1 MQRPGFNFQQAR
13 VNGGVGCS
21 TLDSALEMY
30 PGFRP
35 NALAGK
41 TAGRNRGLS
50 DGSSPR
56 KLVGS

>member
-1 MQRPGFNFQQAR
+1 M
-13 VNGGVGCS
+13 NGGARCN

-30 PGFRP
+30 SGFRP

-41 TAGRNRGLS
+41 TAGWNLGLS